1 MPLDPNRMIIR
12 TNYILSVH
20 EGKPEKLGIPFCHHG
35 ADDRLRPD
43 PGLDDVS
50 RANGVDPLGSPVG
63 HRDRRLAHQAPRTV
77 VLRPPQTL
85 RLIRGVERGDGPGRP
100 REPAFRRL
108 VDRAVPGGRDGQDA
122 RLALDHDVPGVGGG
136 GGDQGHPLALA
147 GLDLVPDP
155 LGPGPRLAEPSARED
170 QPDEPFPAG
179 RALLVAGLA
188 VRAEPVEL
196 RRAEAACLTPS
207 EFEFGP
213 CLQVERWL
221 VARHHRGLR
230 HSPRTSRRVRAP
242 CHRHDRTRIESP
254 GCRP

>member
-77 VLRPPQTL
+77 VLRPSQAV
-85 RLIRGVERGDGPGRP
+85 RFVGRVERGDGTGRP
-100 REPAFRRL
+100 RDASLRRL
-108 VDRAVPGGRDGQDA
+108 VDGAGVRRADGQDA
-122 RLALDHDVPGVGGG
+122 RLALNHDVASIGGG
-136 GGDQGHPLALA
+136 RGNESQPLALLR
-147 GLDLVPDP
+147 LDFPADP
-155 LGPGPRLAEPSARED
+155 LGSGAGLAESTARED
-170 QPDEPFPAG
+170 QPDEPLPAG
-179 RALLVAGLA
+179 RTLLVAGLA
-188 VRAEPVEL
+188 SRAEPIIPLGVE
-196 RRAEAACLTPS
+196 APGLTPS

-213 CLQVERWL
+213 CLEVERWL

-230 HSPRTSRRVRAP
+230 RSIPTFRRAQVP